1 MSFDGRLKTKKL
13 SVIYCH
19 SGDKPTDRQMSIRG
33 RVLKDVNVMEQYLL
47 IFEIISFNLLSAI

>member
-47 IFEIISFNLLSAI
+47 IF